1 MAGVVFTKE
10 LRHQHAE
17 IVRCIKKLRNVMNSN
32 DVAASALEI
41 HALLMELQNLL
52 HEHLNQE
59 DKSLYPELL
68 ASNDQETCELV
79 RQLKEGIG
87 DIESMLSSY
96 FPRWDSAGKIRA
108 RTGDFVSETMALF
121 KVMYFRIDKEDTV
134 IYPLADRLHLVS
146 KRMNLKA
153 HPG

>member
-1 MAGVVFTKE
+1 MYTKE
-10 LRHQHAE
+10 LRRQHIK
-17 IVRCIKKLRNVMNSN
+17 IVRHIKQLRSMINSN
-32 DVAASALEI
+32 DVAASASEI
-41 HALLMELQNLL
+41 HAPLIELQNMLN
-52 HEHLNQE
+52 EHLNQE
-59 DKSLYPELL
+59 DKYLYPELL
-68 ASNDQETCELV
+68 ANGDQETRELV